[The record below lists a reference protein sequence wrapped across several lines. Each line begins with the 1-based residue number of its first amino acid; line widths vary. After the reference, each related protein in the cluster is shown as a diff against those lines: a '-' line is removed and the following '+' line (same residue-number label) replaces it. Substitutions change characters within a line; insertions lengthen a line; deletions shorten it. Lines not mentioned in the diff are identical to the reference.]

1 MKKIYLITLLCL
13 SSLAFKAAT
22 FTISTVG
29 TSYSPA
35 TLTVSVGD
43 VVTIQA
49 SGSHPLVEVSQST
62 WNANGATPLGGGFGT
77 KTSNYTF
84 TVTSTNAIYYVCSVH
99 VGMGMKGMITVS
111 AAGVN
116 ENTIS
121 LNNVSL
127 FPNPAKNNMSVN
139 FTANTSTSVS
149 IKLYDVTGREI
160 EKLMNEVNVAQGVH
174 TFNFELPS
182 YLNAGNYFV
191 EVTSGNQ
198 KATKKLIITQ

>member
-13 SSLAFKAAT
+13 TTLAFKAAT

-62 WNANGATPLGGGFGT
+62 WNANGSTPLGGGFGT

-116 ENTIS
+116 ENTIT

-127 FPNPAKNNMSVN
+127 FPNPAKNNMNVN
-139 FTANTSTSVS
+139 FNASTSTSVS

-160 EKLMNEVNVAQGVH
+160 EKLMNETNVAQGVH